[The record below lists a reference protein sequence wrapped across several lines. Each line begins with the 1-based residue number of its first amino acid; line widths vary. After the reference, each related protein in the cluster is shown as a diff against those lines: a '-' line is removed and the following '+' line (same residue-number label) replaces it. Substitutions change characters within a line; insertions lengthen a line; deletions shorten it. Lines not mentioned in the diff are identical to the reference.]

1 MYLGQKEGPRSS
13 WHEQSTGKLPN
24 NDGLKVA
31 ESADCSNILK
41 LSLMVY
47 IIDYI
52 TAQGLSSIETPLILT
67 AFSHILDRFRV
78 RPRSDLS

>member
-1 MYLGQKEGPRSS
+1 MARTEHR
-13 WHEQSTGKLPN
+13 KLPN

-47 IIDYI
+47 I
-52 TAQGLSSIETPLILT
+52 TGQGLSSIVTPLILT

-78 RPRSDLS
+78 RPRSDQS